1 MDATLAERQGTTEM
15 SHSNWFYLISAY
27 FLAFLTMPA
36 CADTDQDRLPYI
48 GRPGQLPVEV
58 VTQFLKSRLSGAD
71 HFVDYKTLTIVQHS
85 KRREMS
91 DQVHLIVIQK
101 GLLDDSIQDIRWRLQ
116 LRLNPQ
122 RRWQINTVK
131 EDFSCYLAIK
141 IGLGRVVPNGNVLIR
156 YFQLGSALSCP
167 IRWALREVLPS
178 PNRRQVAY
186 LLGF

>member
-1 MDATLAERQGTTEM
+1 MDATRAEGEGTTEM

-36 CADTDQDRLPYI
+36 CADTDQDRLPYM
-48 GRPGQLPVEV
+48 GLPGQLPVEV

-85 KRREMS
+85 KQREMS

-101 GLLDDSIQDIRWRLQ
+101 GLLDDSVQGIRWRLQ

-131 EDFSCYLAIK
+131 EDFSCYRGHKDWSRA
-141 IGLGRVVPNGNVLIR
+141 RC
-156 YFQLGSALSCP
+156 S
-167 IRWALREVLPS
+167 
-178 PNRRQVAY
+178 
-186 LLGF
+186 